1 MKRQLA
7 LAMVAALVL
16 GALLVAS
23 CANPLESTPEL
34 VTPQGTDTLRLTD
47 TLLLMD
53 TLLVSDSLPCTD
65 TVFLPD
71 SVVCTDTFFVV
82 DTLREIDTVVVTD
95 SVFQIDTV
103 FVTMP
108 DTSDCG
114 RMCSQ
119 MSSAQSQITWLLD
132 NAAGS
137 YRLEFAALAERNKP
151 PQKLILEFDGTT
163 YEWTV
168 QESSDY
174 SVDVN
179 LPDDATIRI
188 AVDQPKAL
196 GHSIAVCLT
205 AMSL

>member
-1 MKRQLA
+1 MKRQFA

-16 GALLVAS
+16 GTLLVAS

-47 TLLLMD
+47 TLLLWD
-53 TLLVSDSLPCTD
+53 TLFVSDSLPCTD
-65 TVFLPD
+65 TVFLSD
-71 SVVCTDTFFVV
+71 SVVYADTLFIV
-82 DTLREIDTVVVTD
+82 DTVREIDTVVVTD
-95 SVFQIDTV
+95 SVFRIDTV

-119 MSSAQSQITWLLD
+119 ISSAQSQITWLLD
-132 NAAGS
+132 NAAGLH
-137 YRLEFAALAERNKP
+137 RLDFAAQAERNKP
-151 PQKLILEFDGTT
+151 AQTLILEVDGTA

-188 AVDQPKAL
+188 SVLQPKAL

-205 AMSL
+205 ATPL